1 MRAAVLPGLIGTVPD
16 RPGIAAI
23 DFAARLDP
31 EFLAEAG
38 WDPINLTL
46 RLPPDH
52 RLFGRRV
59 CLAPDCNYTAR
70 TPTQICPG
78 CAWRLTQYG
87 LTAADIARIPRK
99 RRAVQQ
105 RCQVKDC
112 QRLWISPGHQLCQ
125 GHRDRQRRIR
135 LPVPQFLLDPRT
147 QPLPACGPCEVNA
160 CDRDKKSG
168 TNPYCA
174 THYKRFLDAQEADP
188 GIDEAVWRTTT
199 PAKAEP
205 GIVHLRGLAPL
216 VIDQVLFALQER
228 TRMNCRTN
236 EDQLQRLCN
245 ALLAQRLTTIFDAA
259 VGPPGRFV
267 GAFLKGFAGHAGQLL
282 LDPDTEKAKDV
293 WNLAAFGQ
301 SGTLDFTTLSQP
313 WLRATAKAWMLNELP
328 QRRGKHIG
336 GHARQQLRTIARIS
350 QSLRTRAD
358 GGHDPRELGRS
369 DIENLLHR
377 MAFQESNGKLG
388 RDSRIRLCFEMKAFV
403 SRVRTLGLTR
413 PGGPAAGLGPDFV
426 FVRSDTPPRPD
437 RGEPGRDV
445 PPEVMRQLCAQLDS
459 LDEITSREGKVAIE
473 LFIDTGR
480 RPDEVCALGWDCLR
494 RDDDGNPV
502 LVYDNL
508 KGDRLG
514 RRLPIPESTATLI
527 TGQQQRV
534 RAAFPHT
541 PISELKLLPAR
552 QRNPT
557 GKLSLGANGVT
568 ARHRQWV
575 DSLPPLLTVDG
586 TEFDKTMLVPYSY
599 RHSYAQ
605 RHADAG
611 VPADVLRELMD
622 HKQLDVT
629 QRYYR
634 VGEKRRREAVDRV
647 TALQFDRHGNRTWQQ
662 AKALLDSEHVRR
674 AVGEVVVPF
683 GVCAEPS
690 NVKAGGHAC
699 PYRFRCVGCDHFRT
713 DVSYLPD
720 LQAHLDD
727 LLRNRERL
735 VAATDVDD
743 WARAEAM
750 PSTEEITRIRRLIHR
765 ITTELDTLTS
775 DDRHQ
780 IEQAVATVRRT
791 RTVTLGIPR
800 LRQPLPDVRPQ
811 KGTA

>member
-1 MRAAVLPGLIGTVPD
+1 VRAAVLPGLIGTVPD
-16 RPGIAAI
+16 RPEIEAI

-38 WDPINLTL
+38 WDPMNLAL

-59 CLAPDCNYTAR
+59 CLAPDCQYTAR
-70 TPTQICPG
+70 TPTQICAG
-78 CAWRLTQYG
+78 CAWRLTQHG
-87 LTAADIARIPRK
+87 LTAADIARIPPKTRMI
-99 RRAVQQ
+99 QQ
-105 RCQVKDC
+105 RCQVRNC
-112 QRLWISPGHQLCQ
+112 PRQWISSSHELCQ
-125 GHRDRQRRIR
+125 GHRDRQRRWR
-135 LPVPQFLLDPRT
+135 LTVVQFLSDPRT
-147 QPLPACGPCEVNA
+147 QPLPACGRCEVNA

-168 TNPYCA
+168 SNAYCA
-174 THYKRFLDAQEADP
+174 THYKRFFDARAADP
-188 GIDEAVWRTTT
+188 GIDEAVWRSRT

-236 EDQLQRLCN
+236 EDQLQRVCN
-245 ALLAQRLTTIFDAA
+245 MLLAQRLTTLFDAA
-259 VGPPGRFV
+259 VGPPGRFF
-267 GAFLKGFAGHAGQLL
+267 GAFLKGFAGRAGQLL
-282 LDPDTEKAKDV
+282 LDPDTEKAKEV

-301 SGTLDFTTLSQP
+301 SGILDFNTISQP
-313 WLRATAKAWMLNELP
+313 WLRGTAKVWMLNDLP

-336 GHARQQLRTIARIS
+336 GHARQRLRTIEWMS
-350 QSLRTRAD
+350 QSLRLRSD
-358 GGHDPRELGRS
+358 GGHDPAELGRS

-377 MAFQESNGKLG
+377 MTFQESNGQLS
-388 RDSRIRLCFEMKAFV
+388 RDSRIRRCFEMKVFI
-403 SRVRTLGLTR
+403 SWVRTMGLTR
-413 PGGPAAGLGPDFV
+413 PGGPAAGLGQDFG
-426 FVRSDTPPRPD
+426 FIRSDTPPRPD

-445 PPEVMRQLCAQLDS
+445 PPEVMRQLCAQLDG
-459 LDEITSREGKVAIE
+459 LDEITSRDCRVAIE
-473 LFIDTGR
+473 LCIDTGR
-480 RPDEVCALGWDCLR
+480 RPEEISALGWDCLR
-494 RDDDGNPV
+494 RDDGNPV
-502 LVYDNL
+502 LIYDNF
-508 KGDRLG
+508 KADRLG
-514 RRLPIPESTATLI
+514 RRLPIAEATATLI
-527 TGQQQRV
+527 TRQQQRV
-534 RAAFPHT
+534 WAAFPHT
-541 PISELKLLPAR
+541 SIAELKLLPAR
-552 QRNPT
+552 QRNPD
-557 GKLSLGANGVT
+557 GKLSLGANSVSM
-568 ARHRQWV
+568 RHRQWIN
-575 DSLPPLLTVDG
+575 SLPPLLTVDG
-586 TEFDKTMLVPYSY
+586 TEFDKSVIVQYSY
-599 RHSYAQ
+599 RHTYAQ

-611 VPADVLRELMD
+611 VAPDVLRELMD
-622 HKQLDVT
+622 HLQLEVT

-634 VGEKRRREAVDRV
+634 VGEQRRREAVDRV

-662 AKALLDSEHVRR
+662 AKALLDSEYVRR

-713 DVSYLPD
+713 DVSYLPE

-735 VAATDVDD
+735 LAATDVDN

-800 LRQPLPDVRPQ
+800 LRQPLPDVRPE

>member
-1 MRAAVLPGLIGTVPD
+1 VLPGLIGTVPD
-16 RPGIAAI
+16 RPEIEAI

-38 WDPINLTL
+38 WDPMNLAL

-59 CLAPDCNYTAR
+59 CLAPDCQYTAR
-70 TPTQICPG
+70 TPTQICAG
-78 CAWRLTQYG
+78 CAWRLTQHG
-87 LTAADIARIPRK
+87 LTAADIARIPPKTRMI
-99 RRAVQQ
+99 QQ
-105 RCQVKDC
+105 RCQVRNC
-112 QRLWISPGHQLCQ
+112 PRQWISSSHELCQ
-125 GHRDRQRRIR
+125 GHRDRQRRWR
-135 LPVPQFLLDPRT
+135 LTVVQFLSDPRT
-147 QPLPACGPCEVNA
+147 QPLPACGRCEVNA

-168 TNPYCA
+168 SNAYCA
-174 THYKRFLDAQEADP
+174 THYKRFFDARAADP
-188 GIDEAVWRTTT
+188 GIDEAVWRSRT

-236 EDQLQRLCN
+236 EDQLQRVCN
-245 ALLAQRLTTIFDAA
+245 MLLAQRLTTLFDAA
-259 VGPPGRFV
+259 VGPPGRFF
-267 GAFLKGFAGHAGQLL
+267 GAFLKGFAGRAGQLL
-282 LDPDTEKAKDV
+282 LDPDTEKAKEV

-301 SGTLDFTTLSQP
+301 SGILDFNTISQP
-313 WLRATAKAWMLNELP
+313 WLRGTAKVWMLNDLP

-336 GHARQQLRTIARIS
+336 GHARQRLRTIEWMS
-350 QSLRTRAD
+350 QSLRLRSD
-358 GGHDPRELGRS
+358 GGHDPAELGRS

-377 MAFQESNGKLG
+377 MTFQESNGQLS
-388 RDSRIRLCFEMKAFV
+388 RDSRIRRCFEMKVFI
-403 SRVRTLGLTR
+403 SWVRTMGLTR
-413 PGGPAAGLGPDFV
+413 PGGPAAGLGQDFG
-426 FVRSDTPPRPD
+426 FIRSDTPPRPD

-445 PPEVMRQLCAQLDS
+445 PPEVMRQLCAQLDG
-459 LDEITSREGKVAIE
+459 LDEITSRECRVAIE
-473 LFIDTGR
+473 LCIDTGR
-480 RPDEVCALGWDCLR
+480 RPEEISALGWDCLR
-494 RDDDGNPV
+494 RDDGNPV
-502 LVYDNL
+502 LIYDNF
-508 KGDRLG
+508 KADRLG
-514 RRLPIPESTATLI
+514 RRLPIAEATATLI
-527 TGQQQRV
+527 TRQQQRV
-534 RAAFPHT
+534 WAAFPHT
-541 PISELKLLPAR
+541 SIAELKLLPAR
-552 QRNPT
+552 QRNPD
-557 GKLSLGANGVT
+557 GKLSLGANSVSM
-568 ARHRQWV
+568 RHRQWIN
-575 DSLPPLLTVDG
+575 SLPPLLTVDG
-586 TEFDKTMLVPYSY
+586 TEFDKSVIVQYSY
-599 RHSYAQ
+599 RHTYAQ

-611 VPADVLRELMD
+611 VAPDVLRELMD
-622 HKQLDVT
+622 HLQLEVT

-634 VGEKRRREAVDRV
+634 VGEQRRREAVDRV

-662 AKALLDSEHVRR
+662 AKALLDSEYVRR

-713 DVSYLPD
+713 DVSYLPE

-735 VAATDVDD
+735 LAATDVDN

-800 LRQPLPDVRPQ
+800 LRQPLPDVRPE

>member
-1 MRAAVLPGLIGTVPD
+1 MLPGLIGTVPD
-16 RPGIAAI
+16 RPEIEAI

-38 WDPINLTL
+38 WDPMNLAL

-59 CLAPDCNYTAR
+59 CLAPDCQYTAR
-70 TPTQICPG
+70 TPTQICAG
-78 CAWRLTQYG
+78 CAWRLTQHG
-87 LTAADIARIPRK
+87 LTAADIARIPPKTRMI
-99 RRAVQQ
+99 QQ
-105 RCQVKDC
+105 RCQVRNC
-112 QRLWISPGHQLCQ
+112 PRQWISSSHELCQ
-125 GHRDRQRRIR
+125 GHRDRQRRWR
-135 LPVPQFLLDPRT
+135 LTVVQFLSDPRT
-147 QPLPACGPCEVNA
+147 QPLPACGRCEVNA

-168 TNPYCA
+168 SNAYCA
-174 THYKRFLDAQEADP
+174 THYKRFFDARAADP
-188 GIDEAVWRTTT
+188 GIDEAVWRSRT

-236 EDQLQRLCN
+236 EDQLQRVCN
-245 ALLAQRLTTIFDAA
+245 MLLAQRLTTLFDAA
-259 VGPPGRFV
+259 VGPPGRFF
-267 GAFLKGFAGHAGQLL
+267 GAFLKGFAGRAGQLL
-282 LDPDTEKAKDV
+282 LDPDTEKAKEV

-301 SGTLDFTTLSQP
+301 SGILDFNTISQP
-313 WLRATAKAWMLNELP
+313 WLRGTAKVWMLNDLP

-336 GHARQQLRTIARIS
+336 GHARQRLRTIEWMS
-350 QSLRTRAD
+350 QSLRLRSD
-358 GGHDPRELGRS
+358 GGHDPAELGRS

-377 MAFQESNGKLG
+377 MTFQESNGQLS
-388 RDSRIRLCFEMKAFV
+388 RDSRIRRCFEMKVFI
-403 SRVRTLGLTR
+403 SWVRTMGLTR
-413 PGGPAAGLGPDFV
+413 PGGPAAGLGQDFG
-426 FVRSDTPPRPD
+426 FIRSDTPPRPD

-445 PPEVMRQLCAQLDS
+445 PPEVMRQLCEQLDG
-459 LDEITSREGKVAIE
+459 LDEITSRECRVAIE
-473 LFIDTGR
+473 LCIDTGR
-480 RPDEVCALGWDCLR
+480 RPEEISALGWDCLR
-494 RDDDGNPV
+494 RDDGNPV
-502 LVYDNL
+502 LIYDNF
-508 KGDRLG
+508 KADRLG
-514 RRLPIPESTATLI
+514 RRLPIAEATATLI
-527 TGQQQRV
+527 TRQQQRV

-541 PISELKLLPAR
+541 PIAELKLLPAR
-552 QRNPT
+552 QRNPD
-557 GKLSLGANGVT
+557 GKLSLGANSVSM
-568 ARHRQWV
+568 RHRQWIN
-575 DSLPPLLTVDG
+575 SLPPLLTVDG
-586 TEFDKTMLVPYSY
+586 TEFDKSVIVQYSY
-599 RHSYAQ
+599 RHTYAQ

-611 VPADVLRELMD
+611 VAPDVLRELMD
-622 HKQLDVT
+622 HLQLEVT

-634 VGEKRRREAVDRV
+634 VGEQRRREAVDRV

-662 AKALLDSEHVRR
+662 AKALLDSEYVRR

-713 DVSYLPD
+713 DVSYLPE

-735 VAATDVDD
+735 LAATDVDN

-765 ITTELDTLTS
+765 ITTELDTLTT

-800 LRQPLPDVRPQ
+800 LRQPLPDVRPE